1 MTKTLLLALTL
12 LFSTAWLSAQNQP
25 SQNPDAQNPSPQA
38 VPMGS
43 NSQETG
49 QTANRTSVEGCLQNA
64 NGNFTLTTSSGMT
77 YMLQGDDATL
87 SKHVGHEVRVMGMTS
102 ATGTTAGSATSNMG
116 GGTNTEPMLKVEKL
130 KHISTHCNTPGM
142 SK

>member
-1 MTKTLLLALTL
+1 MTKTLLLALAL

-25 SQNPDAQNPSPQA
+25 SQNPDAQNPQA
-38 VPMGS
+38 APMGT
-43 NSQETG
+43 NSQQMG

-77 YMLQGDDATL
+77 YTLEGDNATL
-87 SKHVGHEVRVMGMTS
+87 SKHVGHEVRVMGTTS
-102 ATGTTAGSATSNMG
+102 ATGTTAGSATANMG
-116 GGTNTEPMLKVEKL
+116 GGTNTEPMLRVEKL